1 MLPQEIQEK
10 LSHLEEDYFKKHSA
24 SLKSYMSKLDLDLAV
39 VSFLCLCVLQRKL
52 SSIMEQIH
60 KGNL

>member
-39 VSFLCLCVLQRKL
+39 VSFLYVLQ
-52 SSIMEQIH
+52 S
-60 KGNL
+60 